1 MGANINKE
9 NSPEYLYPVIIF
21 PKKKNAE
28 IETDLHP
35 DVAPFPPHRV
45 LSDY

>member
-1 MGANINKE
+1 MGANFNKE

-21 PKKKNAE
+21 PKRNAE

-35 DVAPFPPHRV
+35 DVAPFPPHCV